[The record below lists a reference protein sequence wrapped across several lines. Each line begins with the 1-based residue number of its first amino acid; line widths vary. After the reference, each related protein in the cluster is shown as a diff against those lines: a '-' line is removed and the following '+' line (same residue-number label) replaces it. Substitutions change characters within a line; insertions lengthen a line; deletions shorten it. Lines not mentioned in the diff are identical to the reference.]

1 MLDLTKN
8 NLYLLNGCDLPLKVL
23 RPNLGGFSRVFH
35 LRISS
40 QIFFYYCN
48 IVWWKLCLI
57 TRIHSKSIFVK
68 TFEFVAWRQRLSD
81 FKLIFALRK
90 PMQQLLG
97 IKEKTKF
104 SNVDNF
110 YKGKFPSLSDF
121 FISLHTLA
129 QWIFIFS
136 DCWQNETFVQKG
148 LYILWFLFEKRY
160 TRYIS

>member
-1 MLDLTKN
+1 M
-8 NLYLLNGCDLPLKVL
+8 
-23 RPNLGGFSRVFH
+23 FH

-81 FKLIFALRK
+81 LKLIFALRK

-129 QWIFIFS
+129 RWIFASMPKLPKYNTENAGMIHSKSQVDEINRTLQSIFDTYLTYYS
-136 DCWQNETFVQKG
+136 PQWRMCIWLFFCF
-148 LYILWFLFEKRY
+148 FL
-160 TRYIS
+160 T